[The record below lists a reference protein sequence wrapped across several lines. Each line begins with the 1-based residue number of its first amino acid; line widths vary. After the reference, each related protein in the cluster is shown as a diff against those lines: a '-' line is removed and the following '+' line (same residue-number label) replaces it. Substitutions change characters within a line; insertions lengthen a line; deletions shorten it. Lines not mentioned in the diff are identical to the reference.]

1 MDRLGFCNLMEQAK
15 TCSNLTPSEISF
27 SMKML
32 MPTLRRFEKGNHNFS
47 MTKVMEYL
55 KVLSAK
61 LIVHK
66 GSSKKIFT
74 DYEQLISWIILER
87 KKSFSQRTLAEA
99 VGMSYVML
107 ARVESQKSNLT
118 IDVFLK
124 IVDILGCSIEIK
136 PTISNKNSL

>member
-1 MDRLGFCNLMEQAK
+1 MDRLEFCKLMEQAK
-15 TCSNLTPSEISF
+15 ASSNLPPSEISF

-32 MPTLRRFEKGNHNFS
+32 MPTLRRFEKGEHNFS

-55 KVLSAK
+55 KVLHAK
-61 LIVHK
+61 LMIYK
-66 GSSKKIFT
+66 SSSKKDFIN
-74 DYEQLISWIILER
+74 YEQLISWLVSER

-124 IVDILGCSIEIK
+124 IIDVLGYSIEIK
-136 PTISNKNSL
+136 SVTSNGKS